1 MLQNYCDI
9 IIQIIPEEVMK
20 QVSKD
25 SRAFDTHELA
35 NLDEHKLASI
45 HRMTKRKISEL
56 RMYTS
61 WLN

>member
-1 MLQNYCDI
+1 
-9 IIQIIPEEVMK
+9 MK